1 MKRKKLLFVNSCLL
15 SLYFFVSLPY
25 YLIEANK
32 LEGFVIAGALYMI
45 FVVVHEIFI
54 LISLVTHW
62 FGYFNN
68 SRGWILFSNWLL
80 FLAGFQFFVSL
91 IVLFPLFILNFIA
104 MGRRQ
109 KLEMNIS

>member
-1 MKRKKLLFVNSCLL
+1 MSVIII
-15 SLYFFVSLPY
+15 FFVSLPY

-68 SRGWILFSNWLL
+68 SRGWILFQTGSYFLL
-80 FLAGFQFFVSL
+80 DF
-91 IVLFPLFILNFIA
+91 NF
-104 MGRRQ
+104 
-109 KLEMNIS
+109 SYP